1 MSTLTAGSFKVRSAL
16 FSWLI
21 GLIAAAHF
29 GLFVY
34 FLVATAVS
42 SPISDMFAY
51 IDAYLRY
58 RAGEVSLVEYLW
70 RAHGEHHLVWTR
82 LLTWADVARFGTR
95 GIPFMAAATAAITS
109 TVAIVSWQ
117 LFCALQSKITRPIP
131 MNGTSTSSGWFHK
144 SDQTPDMAPIINA
157 VDRTTQNCPRTERT

>member
-1 MSTLTAGSFKVRSAL
+1 MRQMGLHEPFDRLAVFFNFLALDRRGSEWPQVEAQVRQTVL
-16 FSWLI
+16 N
-21 GLIAAAHF
+21 LIAN
-29 GLFVY
+29 
-34 FLVATAVS
+34 
-42 SPISDMFAY
+42 PQDC
-51 IDAYLRY
+51 
-58 RAGEVSLVEYLW
+58 
-70 RAHGEHHLVWTR
+70 VWTR